1 MSIRLIKI
9 AEKKFKAEDEDMKN
23 GKRELQCKIEDL
35 LRSKN
40 TGEYHSHT
48 FAEMVYISEHT
59 FRKAAKNRKL
69 QFYLQ
74 DIKWT
79 SHSLYQIYISKNTVS
94 ISTGSYYMPV
104 SELSL
109 KELQNLYDTMR
120 EECREDELFQSQ

>member
-1 MSIRLIKI
+1 
-9 AEKKFKAEDEDMKN
+9 MKN
-23 GKRELQCKIEDL
+23 SKKELQNKIEDL

-48 FAEMVYISEHT
+48 FAGTVYINEHT
-59 FRKAAKNRKL
+59 YRKAGKNRKL
-69 QFYLQ
+69 QFYLPNAR
-74 DIKWT
+74 WT
-79 SHSLYQIYISKNTVS
+79 SHSLYQIYISESTVS

-120 EECREDELFQSQ
+120 EECREDKLFQSR

>member
-1 MSIRLIKI
+1 MKSS
-9 AEKKFKAEDEDMKN
+9 KA
-23 GKRELQCKIEDL
+23 ELQCKIEDL

-48 FAEMVYISEHT
+48 FAEAVYISENT
-59 FRKAAKNRKL
+59 YRKAVKNREL

-74 DIKWT
+74 NTKWT
-79 SHSLYQIYISKNTVS
+79 SHSLYQIYISKNKLTV
-94 ISTGSYYMPV
+94 STGSYYMSV

-120 EECREDELFQSQ
+120 KECREDELFQSSNN

>member
-1 MSIRLIKI
+1 
-9 AEKKFKAEDEDMKN
+9 MKN
-23 GKRELQCKIEDL
+23 VKKQLQCEIENL

-48 FAEMVYISEHT
+48 FAGTVYINENTYH
-59 FRKAAKNRKL
+59 RAVRNRKL
-69 QFYLQ
+69 QFYLPNARW
-74 DIKWT
+74 IN
-79 SHSLYQIYISKNTVS
+79 HSLYQIYISKSTVS

-120 EECREDELFQSQ
+120 EECREDKLFQSR